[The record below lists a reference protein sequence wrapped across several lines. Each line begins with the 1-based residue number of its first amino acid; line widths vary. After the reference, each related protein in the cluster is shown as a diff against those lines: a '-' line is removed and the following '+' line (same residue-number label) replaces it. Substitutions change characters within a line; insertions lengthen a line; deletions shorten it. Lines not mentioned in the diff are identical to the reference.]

1 MICGCRL
8 IACNKCTPLGAAVL
22 TVGKAVCVT
31 GRVWELFLSNQF
43 GCELKTTL
51 KKKKNYRKKDV

>member
-1 MICGCRL
+1 MCGRRL
-8 IACNKCTPLGAAVL
+8 IRYNECTPLGAAVL

-43 GCELKTTL
+43 RRELKTAL
-51 KKKKNYRKKDV
+51 KKKNYRKKDV